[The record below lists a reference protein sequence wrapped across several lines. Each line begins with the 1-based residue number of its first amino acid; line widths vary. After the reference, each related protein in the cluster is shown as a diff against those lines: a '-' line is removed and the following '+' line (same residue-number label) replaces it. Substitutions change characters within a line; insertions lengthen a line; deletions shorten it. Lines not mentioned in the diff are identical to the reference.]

1 MGVFVSRAQLIG
13 AYEGELT
20 ERQLTFADTKII
32 EAEAELMTLVPE
44 LEPGP
49 DALRTNVVI
58 NARAAVCAAVLRVV
72 RNPTGVAYEQ
82 IAGITTRLSDEAA
95 SGVLEFTE
103 KELGKVRAA
112 LRGPKRR
119 VGVVGVAAPR
129 WWGV

>member
-1 MGVFVSRAQLIG
+1 MGVFVSRDQLVES
-13 AYEGELT
+13 YEGELT
-20 ERQLTFADTKII
+20 DRQLTFADTKII
-32 EAEAELMTLVPE
+32 EGEGLLMTLVPE
-44 LEPGP
+44 LEAGP
-49 DALRTNVVI
+49 HALAALVVTNVRTV
-58 NARAAVCAAVLRVV
+58 VCAAVLRVV

-103 KELGKVRAA
+103 KELATVRAA